1 MNGQNREQEFLRE
14 YDASQYERPSVTA
27 DIIIFTVDEKNRLSL
42 LLIRRGGY
50 PYRDHWALPGGF
62 LNAGKESADDAAAR
76 ELFEET
82 GVRGAYLQQ
91 LYTFSRPD
99 RDPRTHVISI
109 AYTALIPRGRLRF
122 QAGDDAEDAR
132 LFAIYF
138 QGGAL
143 SLVSRHLT
151 LSEKDLAF
159 DHAEII
165 KTAVLRLRGRIDY
178 EPDAFELLED
188 KTSFTIFEL
197 KQIFETIK
205 DTSMDTANFRKMF
218 FRNYVN
224 TGIASSLGRTRRD
237 KGRRAAAL
245 YCMDR
250 TKNKFEGGTE

>member
-1 MNGQNREQEFLRE
+1 MNEQSRERDFLRE
-14 YDASQYERPSVTA
+14 YDASKYERPSVTA

-50 PYRDHWALPGGF
+50 PYKDCWALPGGF
-62 LNAGKESADDAAAR
+62 LNAGKESADEAAAR

-82 GVRGAYLQQ
+82 GIRNAYLKQ

-109 AYTALIPRGRLRF
+109 AYTALIPRGKLQF
-122 QAGDDAEDAR
+122 QAGDDAKDAR

-138 QGGAL
+138 QDGVL
-143 SLVSRHLT
+143 SLASDSLT
-151 LSEKDLAF
+151 LSEKELAF

-165 KTAVLRLRGRIDY
+165 KTAILRLRGRIDY
-178 EPDAFELLED
+178 EPDAFELLES
-188 KTSFTIFEL
+188 KMAFTIFEL

-205 DTSMDTANFRKMF
+205 DTTLDTANFRKMF

-245 YCMDR
+245 YCM
-250 TKNKFEGGTE
+250 KQI

>member
-1 MNGQNREQEFLRE
+1 MQRVNGQSTEQEFLRE
-14 YDASQYERPSVTA
+14 YDASRYERPSVTA

-50 PYRDHWALPGGF
+50 PYQNCWALPGGF
-62 LNAGKESADDAAAR
+62 LNAGKESADAAAAR
-76 ELFEET
+76 ELYEET
-82 GVRGAYLQQ
+82 GIQNAYLKQ
-91 LYTFSRPD
+91 LYTFSEPD
-99 RDPRTHVISI
+99 RDPRTHVISV
-109 AYTALIPRGRLRF
+109 AYTALIPRGKLRF
-122 QAGDDAEDAR
+122 QAGDDAKDAR

-138 QGGAL
+138 QDGIL
-143 SLVSRHLT
+143 SLVSEHMA

-165 KTAVLRLRGRIDY
+165 KTAILRLRGRIDY

-188 KTSFTIFEL
+188 KTAFTIFEL

-205 DTSMDTANFRKMF
+205 DTSLDTANFRKMF

-224 TGIASSLGRTRRD
+224 TGVASALGMTRQD

-245 YCMDR
+245 YRM
-250 TKNKFEGGTE
+250 N